1 MLIKNG
7 ILEHKTAVTIFFT
20 DGDPHYAHTLSAEHS
35 GAFEDKE
42 VLYAAAHAID
52 GDMATMSK
60 VYPGSGWLQIKL
72 DQVHCVKHVI
82 SYSSNG
88 RRNLPW
94 TCTQTNCSICEG
106 DLCGRLNVTVINME
120 AKSETFLPD
129 CKYGDTVKL
138 EATDN
143 LEDGWILV
151 REVAVIAKQGNIPA
165 DCS

>member
-1 MLIKNG
+1 M
-7 ILEHKTAVTIFFT
+7 
-20 DGDPHYAHTLSAEHS
+20 
-35 GAFEDKE
+35 
-42 VLYAAAHAID
+42 
-52 GDMATMSK
+52 
-60 VYPGSGWLQIKL
+60 
-72 DQVHCVKHVI
+72 
-82 SYSSNG
+82 
-88 RRNLPW
+88 
-94 TCTQTNCSICEG
+94 
-106 DLCGRLNVTVINME
+106 TVINME